1 MNNTLIISNNKLVKE
16 NLSTDFEVIFVDG
29 TLLEIMERARDMV
42 HRGYILLTHPLSGS
56 IKPNQ
61 TPYKSI
67 ALEKRTGKVDFDSLI
82 ILEDS
87 ISRTKSLLK
96 NKPTPDWPEK
106 YLEDFRLIDYD
117 LIKNAL

>member
-1 MNNTLIISNNKLVKE
+1 MNNRLIISNNKLVKE
-16 NLSTDFEVIFVDG
+16 NLSTDFGVIFVDG
-29 TLLEIMERARDMV
+29 TLLEIMERARDLV
-42 HRGYILLTHPLSGS
+42 HQGYILLTHPLSGS

-67 ALEKRTGKVDFDSLI
+67 ALEKRIGKVDFDSLV

-106 YLEDFRLIDYD
+106 YLEDFRIIDYD